1 MCGITS
7 VLFEVSVYFLQ
18 VDGSEKGLAA
28 MRQDGSIRFNFG
40 LLLDCSDFL
49 FLPFDPE
56 IGLQQGGGFFL

>member
-1 MCGITS
+1 
-7 VLFEVSVYFLQ
+7 LQ